1 MLSLAA
7 DGVGSKWM
15 TGALGVPPEKVLA
28 AVGGDTATERFM
40 GAIWF
45 GYPEQPLAPDPAL
58 APKRKKGLEGVLTR
72 TA

>member
-1 MLSLAA
+1 M
-7 DGVGSKWM
+7 
-15 TGALGVPPEKVLA
+15 PPEKVLA
-28 AVGGDTATERFM
+28 AVGADATTERFM

-45 GYPEQPLAPDPAL
+45 GYPEQPLVADSSR